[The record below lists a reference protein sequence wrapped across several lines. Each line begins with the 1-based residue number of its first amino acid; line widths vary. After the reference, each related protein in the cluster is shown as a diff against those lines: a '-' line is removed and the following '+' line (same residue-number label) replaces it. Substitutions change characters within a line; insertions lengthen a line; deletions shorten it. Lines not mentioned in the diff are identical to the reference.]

1 MHILP
6 APKEIITKPQFYLF
20 GSLFLLIL
28 GGGIF
33 SMIRYQQLARELASV
48 KASAT
53 TNTDIAAL
61 VAEVGQL
68 MILPEG
74 EQPTIATVNEVDKL
88 QGQPF
93 FANARNGDKV
103 LVYAAAKKAV
113 LYRPSEKKI
122 VEVAP
127 INLND
132 QTVSA
137 TASGAPELV
146 NANLN
151 PTPVPVKGT
160 LVIRNGSG
168 ILGAVQK
175 FETDLQSKISG
186 LNILDRQTSSRPP
199 QAYSL
204 VVDVSGDQ
212 PQAARSLASA
222 LGLEV
227 GELPSGEATPS
238 SDFLIILGTD
248 KK

>member
-20 GSLFLLIL
+20 GSLFLLVL
-28 GGGIF
+28 AGAIF
-33 SMIRYQQLARELASV
+33 SAIRYQQLARELASV
-48 KASAT
+48 KATAT
-53 TNTDIAAL
+53 TNTDIASL
-61 VAEVGQL
+61 VAEVGQFI
-68 MILPEG
+68 ILPEG
-74 EQPTIATVNEVDKL
+74 EQPTVATVNEVDKL

-103 LVYAAAKKAV
+103 LVYAQAKKAI

-127 INLND
+127 INLN
-132 QTVSA
+132 A
-137 TASGAPELV
+137 NAEASTSGVPELV

-151 PTPVPVKGT
+151 PTPFPLKGT

-168 ILGAVQK
+168 ALGAIQK
-175 FETDLQSKISG
+175 FETDLEKKVSG
-186 LNILDRQTSSRPP
+186 LNILDRQTGKLPSRP
-199 QAYSL
+199 YSL
-204 VVDVSGDQ
+204 LVDVSGDN

-227 GELPSGEATPS
+227 GELPIGEATPS